1 MLMHFFLIREWSLTQ
16 VSKKC
21 KMIKYLLRPLLRTQP
36 VCRMGRSSEMKLE
49 MMPHHHSIASYFSH
63 RHQTTFWTQTKIA
76 QSSLF
81 TALKSFTCVCFFGH
95 GHDVRANMPHA
106 CMPSYLHVLI
116 CFYLDESCRH
126 ASTQSSNHVETYLI
140 LYFYHK
146 ANIFISM

>member
-63 RHQTTFWTQTKIA
+63 RHQTTFWTQTKTHFVHNVYECI
-76 QSSLF
+76 
-81 TALKSFTCVCFFGH
+81 CVCVCVCVF
-95 GHDVRANMPHA
+95 A
-106 CMPSYLHVLI
+106 L
-116 CFYLDESCRH
+116 
-126 ASTQSSNHVETYLI
+126 
-140 LYFYHK
+140 
-146 ANIFISM
+146 